1 MDENNL
7 IKYRYYFCSSKRRKK
22 KKKQEKRGRGEIM
35 NTEFVFRR
43 AWKCSLSARD
53 SPRHYYHCFGIKIKM
68 RVCETRAFF
77 FFFCITKILKFPIG
91 QIYLYRSKKLLAIN
105 ENACKN
111 LRILACPS
119 IISLVSPAWNILC
132 VWNINDLQRVGT
144 FNER

>member
-1 MDENNL
+1 MDAVLKGE
-7 IKYRYYFCSSKRRKK
+7 KK
-22 KKKQEKRGRGEIM
+22 KKKNRKREEEAKSWIRNLFFDELENARYLHEIA
-35 NTEFVFRR
+35 R
-43 AWKCSLSARD
+43 AIIIIVSVLKLKCACVKRE
-53 SPRHYYHCFGIKIKM
+53 H
-68 RVCETRAFF
+68 FF

>member
-7 IKYRYYFCSSKRRKK
+7 IKYRYYFGCSSKRRKK

-77 FFFCITKILKFPIG
+77 FFFLHNKNIKISYRTDLSIPFKKIVGNKRKRVQKFTDIGVPFDNFPCIPRVKYSMRLKYKRFTTRRDI
-91 QIYLYRSKKLLAIN
+91 
-105 ENACKN
+105 
-111 LRILACPS
+111 
-119 IISLVSPAWNILC
+119 
-132 VWNINDLQRVGT
+132 
-144 FNER
+144 

>member
-7 IKYRYYFCSSKRRKK
+7 IKYRYYFGCSSKRRKK

-77 FFFCITKILKFPIG
+77 FFLHNKNIKISYRTDLSIPFKKIVGNKRKRVQKFTDIGAPFDNFPCIPRVKYSMRLKYKRFTTRRDI
-91 QIYLYRSKKLLAIN
+91 
-105 ENACKN
+105 
-111 LRILACPS
+111 
-119 IISLVSPAWNILC
+119 
-132 VWNINDLQRVGT
+132 
-144 FNER
+144 